1 MAFRVL
7 TRSTVGNQQ
16 QQQLKLLSDL
26 LIRSFS
32 SGPKNVGFIGLGNM
46 GGPMASNLMAKGHK
60 LHVFDI
66 SADAKSAMKA
76 KGATPYDN
84 VADLAKASDFVVTML
99 PNNDIVAN
107 TYDSIIGA
115 GGVKSSTVFI
125 DSSTIDPNVAK
136 AVQKK
141 VKAAGATFVDAP
153 VSGGVPGAQNATL
166 TFMVGGSTE
175 EYNAVKDLLEG
186 MGKKITHCGGYG
198 MGQAAKVC
206 NNMMLGISMCG
217 LAECM
222 NLAIRLGLDAK
233 VFADI
238 INASTG
244 RSWASEVNNPV
255 PGIVPTAPAGKSY
268 AGGFAT
274 GLITKDL
281 GIASAVA
288 TTSNTPIP
296 LGALT
301 HQIYRQLMAKGLA
314 DKDFSV
320 VYDFLKNNEG
330 K

>member
-1 MAFRVL
+1 MAFRVMAFSNSL
-7 TRSTVGNQQ
+7 KQATVI
-16 QQQLKLLSDL
+16 SDL
-26 LIRSFS
+26 LARSFC

-66 SADAKSAMKA
+66 SKEAKDNLKA
-76 KGATPYDN
+76 KGAVTYDN
-84 VADLAKASDFVVTML
+84 VSELAKASDFVVTML

-107 TYDSIIGA
+107 TYDTILA
-115 GGVKSSTVFI
+115 GGVNTSTFFV

-141 VKAAGATFVDAP
+141 VQAAGATFVDAP

-166 TFMVGGSTE
+166 TFMVGGTQE
-175 EYNAVKDLLEG
+175 EYERVKGLLEG
-186 MGKKITHCGGYG
+186 MGKKITHCGSYG

-222 NLAIRLGLDAK
+222 NLAIRLGLDPK
-233 VFADI
+233 VFSDI

-244 RSWASEVNNPV
+244 RSWASEINNPV
-255 PGIVPTAPAGKSY
+255 PGVLPNAPAGKGY

-301 HQIYRQLMAKGLA
+301 HQIYRTLMAKGLA
-314 DKDFSV
+314 NKDFSV
-320 VYDFLKNNEG
+320 VYDFMKNEE
-330 K
+330 KA

>member
-7 TRSTVGNQQ
+7 SFSNN
-16 QQQLKLLSDL
+16 LKHTALITELLS
-26 LIRSFS
+26 RSFC

-66 SADAKSAMKA
+66 SANAKDALKA
-76 KGATPYDN
+76 KGAATYEN
-84 VADLAKASDFVVTML
+84 VSDLAKASDFVITML

-107 TYDSIIGA
+107 TYDTILA
-115 GGVKSSTVFI
+115 GGINTSTMFV

-141 VKAAGATFVDAP
+141 IKAAGGTFVDAP

-166 TFMVGGSTE
+166 TFMVGGTQE
-175 EYNAVKDLLEG
+175 EYDRVKGLLEG
-186 MGKKITHCGGYG
+186 MGKKITHCGSYG

-244 RSWASEVNNPV
+244 RCWASEVNNPV
-255 PGIVPTAPAGKSY
+255 PGLIPNAPAAKEY

-301 HQIYRQLMAKGLA
+301 HQIYRTLMAKGLA
-314 DKDFSV
+314 NKDFSV
-320 VYDFLKNNEG
+320 VYDFIKNND
-330 K
+330 KA

>member
-7 TRSTVGNQQ
+7 SFSNN
-16 QQQLKLLSDL
+16 LKQAAQISEL
-26 LIRSFS
+26 LIRSFC

-46 GGPMASNLMAKGHK
+46 GGPMATNLMAKGHK

-66 SADAKSAMKA
+66 SADAKDAMKA
-76 KGATPYDN
+76 KGAATYDN
-84 VADLAKASDFVVTML
+84 VNDLAKASDFVITML

-107 TYDSIIGA
+107 TYDTIIA
-115 GGVKSSTVFI
+115 GGVNSKTFFI

-166 TFMVGGSTE
+166 TFMVGGTQE
-175 EYNAVKDLLEG
+175 EYERVKNLLEG

-217 LAECM
+217 LAETM

-233 VFADI
+233 VFSDI

-244 RSWASEVNNPV
+244 RCWASEINNPI
-255 PGIVPTAPAGKSY
+255 PGVIPTAPAGKGY

-301 HQIYRQLMAKGLA
+301 HQIYRTLMAKGMA
-314 DKDFSV
+314 NKDFSV
-320 VYDFLKNNEG
+320 VYELIKNEE
-330 K
+330 KS

>member
-1 MAFRVL
+1 MAFRVFAF
-7 TRSTVGNQQ
+7 SNS
-16 QQQLKLLSDL
+16 LKQATAISDVL
-26 LIRSFS
+26 ARSFC

-66 SADAKSAMKA
+66 SQQAKDNLKA
-76 KGATPYDN
+76 KGAVTYDN
-84 VADLAKASDFVVTML
+84 VSDLAKASDFVVTML
-99 PNNDIVAN
+99 PNNDIVAD
-107 TYDSIIGA
+107 TYDSILA
-115 GGVKSSTVFI
+115 GGVNTKTFFV

-136 AVQKK
+136 AVQKR

-166 TFMVGGSTE
+166 TFMVGGTQQ
-175 EYNAVKDLLEG
+175 EYETVKGLLEG
-186 MGKKITHCGGYG
+186 MGKKITHCGSYG

-244 RSWASEVNNPV
+244 RCWASEINNPV
-255 PGIVPTAPAGKSY
+255 PGVLPNAPAGKEY

-301 HQIYRQLMAKGLA
+301 HQIYRTLMAKGLA
-314 DKDFSV
+314 NKDFSV
-320 VYDFLKNNEG
+320 VYDFMKND
-330 K
+330 KA

>member
-7 TRSTVGNQQ
+7 SFSNN
-16 QQQLKLLSDL
+16 LKQAAQISELLV
-26 LIRSFS
+26 RSFC

-46 GGPMASNLMAKGHK
+46 GGPMATNLMAKGHK

-66 SADAKSAMKA
+66 SADAKDAMKA
-76 KGATPYDN
+76 KGAATYDN
-84 VADLAKASDFVVTML
+84 VNDLAKASDFVITML

-107 TYDSIIGA
+107 TYDTIIA
-115 GGVKSSTVFI
+115 GGVNSKTFFI

-166 TFMVGGSTE
+166 TFMVGGTQE
-175 EYNAVKDLLEG
+175 EYERVKNLLEG

-217 LAECM
+217 LAETM

-233 VFADI
+233 VFSDI

-244 RSWASEVNNPV
+244 RCWASEINNPI
-255 PGIVPTAPAGKSY
+255 PGVIPTAPAGKGY

-301 HQIYRQLMAKGLA
+301 HQIYRTLMAKGMA
-314 DKDFSV
+314 NKDFSV
-320 VYDFLKNNEG
+320 VYELIKNEE
-330 K
+330 KS

>member
-107 TYDSIIGA
+107 TYDSIIG
-115 GGVKSSTVFI
+115 GGGANSNTVFI

-301 HQIYRQLMAKGLA
+301 HQIYRTLMAKGLA

>member
-1 MAFRVL
+1 MAFRVFANSNSL
-7 TRSTVGNQQ
+7 RQATVI
-16 QQQLKLLSDL
+16 SDL
-26 LIRSFS
+26 LARAFC

-46 GGPMASNLMAKGHK
+46 GGPMAGHLMAKGHK

-66 SADAKSAMKA
+66 SQEAKDNLKA
-76 KGATPYDN
+76 KGATTYDN
-84 VADLAKASDFVVTML
+84 VSDLAKASDFVVTML

-107 TYDSIIGA
+107 TYDAILA
-115 GGVKSSTVFI
+115 GGVNTSTFFV

-141 VKAAGATFVDAP
+141 IKAAGATFVDAP

-166 TFMVGGSTE
+166 TFMVGGTE
-175 EYNAVKDLLEG
+175 DEYNRVKGLLEG
-186 MGKKITHCGGYG
+186 MGKKITYCGTTG

-222 NLAIRLGLDAK
+222 NLAIRLGLDPK
-233 VFADI
+233 VFSDI

-244 RSWASEVNNPV
+244 RSWASEINNPV
-255 PGIVPTAPAGKSY
+255 PGVLPNAPSAKGY

-288 TTSNTPIP
+288 TSSNTPIP

-301 HQIYRQLMAKGLA
+301 HQIYRTLMAKGLA
-314 DKDFSV
+314 NKDFSV
-320 VYDFLKNNEG
+320 VYDFIKNDT
-330 K
+330 KA

>member
-7 TRSTVGNQQ
+7 SFSNNLKHTVQISE
-16 QQQLKLLSDL
+16 LLA
-26 LIRSFS
+26 RSFC

-46 GGPMASNLMAKGHK
+46 GTPMASNLMAKGHK

-66 SADAKSAMKA
+66 SAAAKDGLKA
-76 KGATPYDN
+76 KGATTYDN
-84 VADLAKASDFVVTML
+84 VSDLAKASDFVVSML
-99 PNNDIVAN
+99 PNNDIVAE
-107 TYDSIIGA
+107 TYDTILT
-115 GGVKSSTVFI
+115 GGINTSTMFI

-141 VKAAGATFVDAP
+141 IKAAGASFVDAP
-153 VSGGVPGAQNATL
+153 VSGGVPGAKNATL
-166 TFMVGGSTE
+166 TFMVGGTQE
-175 EYNAVKDLLEG
+175 EYDRVKGLLEG
-186 MGKKITHCGGYG
+186 MGKKITHCGSYG

-255 PGIVPTAPAGKSY
+255 PGLIPTAPAANEY

-301 HQIYRQLMAKGLA
+301 HQIYRTLMAKGLA
-314 DKDFSV
+314 NKDFSV
-320 VYDFLKNNEG
+320 VYDFIKN
-330 K
+330 KA

>member
-7 TRSTVGNQQ
+7 SFSNN
-16 QQQLKLLSDL
+16 LKHTAQIGELLA
-26 LIRSFS
+26 RSFC

-46 GGPMASNLMAKGHK
+46 GTPMASNLMAKGHK

-66 SADAKSAMKA
+66 SADAKEGLKA
-76 KGATPYDN
+76 KGASTYDN
-84 VADLAKASDFVVTML
+84 VSDLAKASDFVVTML
-99 PNNDIVAN
+99 PNNDIVAD
-107 TYDSIIGA
+107 TYDSILK
-115 GGVKSSTVFI
+115 GGINTSTMFI

-141 VKAAGATFVDAP
+141 IKAAGASFVDAP
-153 VSGGVPGAQNATL
+153 VSGGVPGAKNATL
-166 TFMVGGSTE
+166 TFMVGGTQE
-175 EYNAVKDLLEG
+175 EYDRVKGLLEG
-186 MGKKITHCGGYG
+186 MGKKITHCGSYG

-244 RSWASEVNNPV
+244 RCWASEVNNPV
-255 PGIVPTAPAGKSY
+255 PGLIATAPAANQY

-301 HQIYRQLMAKGLA
+301 HQIYRTLMAKGLA
-314 DKDFSV
+314 NKDFSV
-320 VYDFLKNNEG
+320 VYDFIKNSD
-330 K
+330 KA

>member
-7 TRSTVGNQQ
+7 SYSNN
-16 QQQLKLLSDL
+16 LKHTALITELLS
-26 LIRSFS
+26 RSFC

-60 LHVFDI
+60 LHVFDV
-66 SADAKSAMKA
+66 SANAKDAMKT
-76 KGATPYDN
+76 KGAVTYDN
-84 VADLAKASDFVVTML
+84 VSDLAKVSDFVITML
-99 PNNDIVAN
+99 PTNDIVAD
-107 TYDSIIGA
+107 TYDTILA
-115 GGVKSSTVFI
+115 GGINTSTMFV

-141 VKAAGATFVDAP
+141 IKAAGGTFVDAP

-166 TFMVGGSTE
+166 TFMVGGTTE
-175 EYNAVKDLLEG
+175 EYDRVKGLLEG
-186 MGKKITHCGGYG
+186 MGKKITHCGSYG

-244 RSWASEVNNPV
+244 RCWASEVNNPV
-255 PGIVPTAPAGKSY
+255 PGLIPTAPAAKEY

-288 TTSNTPIP
+288 TSSNTPIP

-301 HQIYRQLMAKGLA
+301 HQIYRTLMAKGLA
-314 DKDFSV
+314 NKDFSV
-320 VYDFLKNNEG
+320 VYDFIKNND
-330 K
+330 KV

>member
-7 TRSTVGNQQ
+7 SFSNN
-16 QQQLKLLSDL
+16 LKQAAQISELLV
-26 LIRSFS
+26 RSFC

-46 GGPMASNLMAKGHK
+46 GGPMATNLMAKGHK

-66 SADAKSAMKA
+66 SADAKDAMKA
-76 KGATPYDN
+76 KGAATYDN
-84 VADLAKASDFVVTML
+84 VNDLAKASDFVITML

-107 TYDSIIGA
+107 TYDTIIA
-115 GGVKSSTVFI
+115 GGVNSKTFFI

-166 TFMVGGSTE
+166 TFMVGGTQE
-175 EYNAVKDLLEG
+175 EYERVKNLLEG

-217 LAECM
+217 LAETM

-233 VFADI
+233 VFSDI

-244 RSWASEVNNPV
+244 RCWASEINNPV
-255 PGIVPTAPAGKSY
+255 PGVIPTAPAGKGY

-301 HQIYRQLMAKGLA
+301 HQIYRTLMAKGMA
-314 DKDFSV
+314 NKDFSV
-320 VYDFLKNNEG
+320 VYELIKNEE
-330 K
+330 KS